1 MTSLSPPIPDGY
13 TATFPEGFNAWVG
26 PILGKFDGPEM
37 GPHHFI
43 FDVRPEHLNGGDM
56 VHGGALMAL
65 VDVVLGSTV
74 AHAVGGMGSTITLNC
89 DFLAG
94 VKPGTRIEGEAT
106 LSRKTGSVAFVSGR
120 LFSGDT
126 TFMTASGIWK
136 IIETSDTSPHALPG
150 ASRSATPVTPDP
162 TQEPPLERIDVEGLH
177 PVWTSSRV
185 VEAPD
190 GYIVQPLGDP
200 FEAWVGPFF
209 VHENYQDA
217 DPEKGELE
225 VAFQIDDRHVNASGM
240 CHGGMFLTFADATL
254 GMVPWRVSGA
264 HAVTLSLQS
273 QFLKPGRLGDW
284 VITRPRLIRRT
295 PSIIF
300 TESTF
305 EINGDIVFTAT
316 SLWKVIGR

>member
-1 MTSLSPPIPDGY
+1 
-13 TATFPEGFNAWVG
+13 
-26 PILGKFDGPEM
+26 
-37 GPHHFI
+37 
-43 FDVRPEHLNGGDM
+43 
-56 VHGGALMAL
+56 MAL
-65 VDVVLGSTV
+65 ADVVLGSTV
-74 AHAVGGMGSTITLNC
+74 ANAVGGMGSTITLNC

-94 VKPGTRIEGEAT
+94 VKPGTRIEGEAV

-136 IIETSDTSPHALPG
+136 IIETSDTSPHAQPG
-150 ASRSATPVTPDP
+150 SPPAQAGTIIDP
-162 TQEPPLERIDVEGLH
+162 ARHIPLEPLETGADHPCWRPARDVK
-177 PVWTSSRV
+177 
-185 VEAPD
+185 APE
-190 GYIVQPLGDP
+190 GYISQPLGDP
-200 FEAWVGPFF
+200 FEAWIGPFF
-209 VHENYQDA
+209 VHEDYREA

-225 VAFQIDDRHVNASGM
+225 VAFQIDDRHVNASGI

-254 GMVPWRVSGA
+254 GMVPWRVGGV

-284 VITRPRLIRRT
+284 VITRPRLIRKT

-305 EINGDIVFTAT
+305 EINDEIVFAAT
-316 SLWKVIGR
+316 SLWKVIGK